1 MLSMIMMTNY
11 KKGLG
16 QEERENLVMTHHF
29 VGTWHTAY
37 LQYLLFHFPKM
48 YHKFWMLLPGYYKK

>member
-1 MLSMIMMTNY
+1 MMTNY